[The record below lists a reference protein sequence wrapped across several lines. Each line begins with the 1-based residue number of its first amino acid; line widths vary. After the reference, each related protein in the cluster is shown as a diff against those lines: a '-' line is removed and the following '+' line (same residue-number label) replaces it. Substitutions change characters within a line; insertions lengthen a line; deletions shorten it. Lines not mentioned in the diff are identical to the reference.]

1 MNIHLIIVVSAL
13 FLINLDKKVMNL
25 NISHSS
31 VIGQK
36 IEIIIGLLVSARN
49 VISVHHV
56 YIILQ

>member
-13 FLINLDKKVMNL
+13 FLINLDKKVMNF

-36 IEIIIGLLVSARN
+36 IEIVIGLLVSARN
-49 VISVHHV
+49 VISVHRV